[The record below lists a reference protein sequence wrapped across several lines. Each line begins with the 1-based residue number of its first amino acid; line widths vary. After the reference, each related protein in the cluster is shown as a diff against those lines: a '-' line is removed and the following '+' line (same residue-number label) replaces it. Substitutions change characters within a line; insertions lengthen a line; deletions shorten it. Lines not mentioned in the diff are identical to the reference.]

1 MKERMLNGISKKS
14 PIEGASSCFISSDSP
29 SPSRRRSQTTTTPP
43 RSHQSSELTTLPTLV
58 NRQFSSI
65 SSSLPL
71 LNHGMDSQT
80 EEDPVST
87 TLLQEGGH
95 GINNETMGTSTNHNV
110 YAQDTQGQAHIGS
123 TRKRSH
129 RGGNFTVEEDNQLVS
144 AWLNISL
151 DVIQGNDQR
160 ATQLWN
166 RIYEYFNKYKKPF
179 SPERS
184 VASLT
189 NRWSTIQKSTKK
201 FCRFLFQIESMHP
214 SGVDEQ
220 DKIQKAKNMY
230 RENQKATFQF
240 DHCWYLLRHQP
251 KWQTHMDQL
260 RSRRK
265 SKNITHSPDT
275 TLESIHLGEDHCSE
289 EVFVDLERP
298 HGTKAEKEE
307 KKRKAQETSLV
318 EMLSELKEERKI
330 LNEERREALR
340 IAEEDRQELLRIK
353 KRKLELEIM
362 LIDKSKLSPMQQQY
376 IHERQL
382 EILAKYRTTLS

>member
-1 MKERMLNGISKKS
+1 
-14 PIEGASSCFISSDSP
+14 
-29 SPSRRRSQTTTTPP
+29 
-43 RSHQSSELTTLPTLV
+43 
-58 NRQFSSI
+58 
-65 SSSLPL
+65 
-71 LNHGMDSQT
+71 
-80 EEDPVST
+80 
-87 TLLQEGGH
+87 
-95 GINNETMGTSTNHNV
+95 MGTSTNHNV

-307 KKRKAQETSLV
+307 KKRKAHETSLV

-362 LIDKSKLSPMQQQY
+362 LIDKRKLSPMQQQY